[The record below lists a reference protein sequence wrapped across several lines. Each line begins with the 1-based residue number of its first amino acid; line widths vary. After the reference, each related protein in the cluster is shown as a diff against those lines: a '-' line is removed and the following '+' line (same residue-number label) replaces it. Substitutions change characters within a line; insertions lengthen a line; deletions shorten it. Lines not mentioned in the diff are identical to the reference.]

1 MKRIETTGL
10 AMRGAGL
17 TLTAALLL
25 TGCGGSDSQ
34 ARADGKTELTIS
46 VWNLEGTPEFNALFD
61 AYEDANPDIDIKP
74 VDILADDYADKV
86 TAMLA
91 GGDSTDVLTM
101 KNVTDYSRYATRGQL
116 MDITDLAEAADQDAL
131 AGLENFDQDGTYF
144 ALPYRQ
150 DFWALYYNKTVF
162 DELGLEYPANL
173 TWDEY
178 VDLAETITTDAAAA
192 GLAPSTGQTVYGT
205 YHHVWRSVVQAIS
218 AAQTGDDL
226 IGGEYEFFQPY
237 YERSLALQEAG
248 ATLDF
253 STAKSQQVT
262 YQTMFSTGQ
271 AAMLPMGSWYI
282 SSLLASAAKGETTFE
297 WGIAQMPQENG
308 ADSVISFGSPTAFAV
323 NSKAKNADAAKDFVA
338 WAAGPEGA
346 KAAASI
352 GTVPALQ
359 SDEITAAYFA
369 LEGMP
374 QDEVSKIAFSPDRI
388 VLEMPVS
395 EVTSDVDQI
404 LTEQHDLIMTGSVSL
419 EDGIAEMGER
429 VRNEA
434 LQK

>member
-1 MKRIETTGL
+1 MKRIVTKGQ
-10 AMRGAGL
+10 AMRGVGVSLA
-17 TLTAALLL
+17 AALLL
-25 TGCGGSDSQ
+25 TGCGGESES
-34 ARADGKTELTIS
+34 RADGKTELTIS

-61 AYEDANPDIDIKP
+61 AYEAANPDIDIKP
-74 VDILADDYADKV
+74 VDILADDYAEKV

-91 GGDSTDVLTM
+91 GGDTTDVLTM

-116 MDITDLAEAADQDAL
+116 ADITDLAEATDQEAL
-131 AGLENFDQDGTYF
+131 AGLESFDQDGTYF

-162 DELGLEYPANL
+162 DELGLEYPADL

-178 VDLAETITTDAAAA
+178 VDLAEKITTDAAAA
-192 GLAPSTGQTVYGT
+192 GLTPSTGPTVYGT

-226 IGGEYEFFQPY
+226 VGGEYEFFEPY
-237 YERSLALQEAG
+237 YERALGLQDAG

-253 STAKSQQVT
+253 SSAKSQQVT

-297 WGIAQMPQENG
+297 WGIAQMPQEDG
-308 ADSVISFGSPTAFAV
+308 ADSVTTFGSPTAFAV
-323 NSKAKNADAAKDFVA
+323 NAKAKNTDAAKDFVA

-359 SDEITAAYFA
+359 SDEITTAYFA

-374 QDEVSKIAFSPDRI
+374 QDDLSKAAFEPDEI

-395 EVTSDVDQI
+395 EVTSDVDQV
-404 LTEQHDLIMTGSVSL
+404 LMEQHDLIMTGSVSL

-434 LQK
+434 LQN